1 MCREDGLE
9 LSSRF
14 TSGAYPKVKFV
25 GIIKEVAPVSGA
37 ATDEEL
43 GVNEFHV
50 KYFNNNPLYL
60 DQEKTF
66 YSFLGNKSLF
76 NQKLPSW
83 NPFKLYSDFNS
94 MGDRVKSKGV
104 DGNMKGEGLLK
115 GGLLI
120 ITPEEGIVFRH
131 EEETGFC
138 MPYEKIGEVL
148 KEIVAKRAASASAV
162 AAAVT
167 STETCGASPDAACG
181 TK

>member
-9 LSSRF
+9 LSSRL

-37 ATDEEL
+37 ATDAEL
-43 GVNEFHV
+43 GVDEFHV

-60 DQEKTF
+60 DHEKTF
-66 YSFLGNKSLF
+66 YSFLGNKSLL

-94 MGDRVKSKGV
+94 MNDRVKSKGV
-104 DGNMKGEGLLK
+104 DGNLKGEGLVK

-138 MPYEKIGEVL
+138 MPYDKIGEVL
-148 KEIVAKRAASASAV
+148 KEVIAKRT
-162 AAAVT
+162 AAAPAT
-167 STETCGASPDAACG
+167 STETCAASTEETAS
-181 TK
+181 K